1 MRTSKR
7 LHCGWVSALRMIKVN
22 MQLTPT
28 PRGTWAMACIH
39 AGGRFSDDSC
49 GTVGAKRGR
58 LASTVDQTDRARQ
71 FLARYELD
79 KSRRQIE

>member
-1 MRTSKR
+1 VALGLWPAYMPA
-7 LHCGWVSALRMIKVN
+7 GVSVMILAAPLVLK
-22 MQLTPT
+22 
-28 PRGTWAMACIH
+28 G
-39 AGGRFSDDSC
+39 
-49 GTVGAKRGR
+49 GR